1 MNGRKTLHNY
11 LHIHEFIIGVS
22 SVKKEYTTTRKTPIV
37 EQTGWITYCKQRRRH
52 AMGNL
57 GASQSEGGSKDLLK
71 ELALVGSF

>member
-1 MNGRKTLHNY
+1 M
-11 LHIHEFIIGVS
+11 
-22 SVKKEYTTTRKTPIV
+22 KKEYTTTRKTPIV